1 MTTMAPPHDAGHTDL
16 PAAPLAPE
24 RVAALGVAL
33 AHAVTTRAET
43 TAPDVTALARTLSLD
58 AGRVQVELTCL
69 SILITEFCIDV
80 VLEEPDARRVRQ
92 VFEGALW
99 AAPPARATA
108 TDVGARASEYRDAL
122 RHPHPEL
129 GRAYGVGR
137 VFARGCGCSR
147 EVAAI
152 EFGAG
157 AYMAQL
163 PPMLECL
170 RGVSAT

>member
-1 MTTMAPPHDAGHTDL
+1 MASSPDPGRTDR

-33 AHAVTTRAET
+33 AHAVTTRAQT
-43 TAPDVTALARTLSLD
+43 TAADVAELARTLSLD
-58 AGRVQVELTCL
+58 ASRVQVELACL
-69 SILITEFCIDV
+69 SILVTEFCIDV
-80 VLEEPDARRVRQ
+80 ALTDADARRVRG
-92 VFEGALW
+92 VFEDAVWTSPPGGLTR
-99 AAPPARATA
+99 AAVRARL
-108 TDVGARASEYRDAL
+108 SEYRDAL
-122 RHPHPEL
+122 GHPHPEL

-137 VFARGCGCSR
+137 VFARGCGCSH

-152 EFGAG
+152 EFGAR

>member
-1 MTTMAPPHDAGHTDL
+1 MASPDAAGRTDP

-24 RVAALGVAL
+24 RVAALGVSL
-33 AHAVTTRAET
+33 ARAVTTRAET
-43 TAPDVTALARTLSLD
+43 TTSDVTALARTLSLD
-58 AGRVQVELTCL
+58 AGRVHVELACL

-80 VLEEPDARRVRQ
+80 ALEEPDARRVRQ
-92 VFEGALW
+92 VFEDALW
-99 AAPPARATA
+99 AAPPAHATPGDA
-108 TDVGARASEYRDAL
+108 DARASEYRDAL
-122 RHPHPEL
+122 RHPHPEF

-170 RGVSAT
+170 RGINAT